1 MFKLSQLDSQ
11 DFEKTVASFLLRHQ
25 SILDLLSKYQ
35 ETCAR
40 TNRAIAKAVTSCGC
54 IKVNAEKQPLPPD
67 ASLEDLKKLFST
79 HMEGE
84 LCENCRE
91 IITSE
96 LGKNLFYITAL
107 GSTLGIP
114 LHEILEKEYSK
125 VKTLGKFNMT

>member
-1 MFKLSQLDSQ
+1 MSQLDSH

-54 IKVNAEKQPLPPD
+54 IQINAEKQPLPPE
-67 ASLEDLKKLFST
+67 ASIEDLKNLFSN
-79 HMEGE
+79 HMEGK

-96 LGKNLFYITAL
+96 FGKNLFYITAI
-107 GSTLGIP
+107 GNTLGIP
-114 LHEILEKEYSK
+114 LHEIVEKENSK

>member
-1 MFKLSQLDSQ
+1 MSQLDSY

-25 SILDLLSKYQ
+25 SILDLMSKYQ
-35 ETCAR
+35 ETCGR

-54 IKVNAEKQPLPPD
+54 IQICAEKQPLPPE
-67 ASLEDLKKLFST
+67 ASIEDLKKLFSS
-79 HMEGE
+79 HMEGT

-96 LGKNLFYITAL
+96 LGKNLFYITAI
-107 GSTLGIP
+107 GNTLGIP
-114 LHEILEKEYSK
+114 LHEIVEKENSK